1 MTHALRAALAGGLA
15 TLLGCA
21 GGTPAVTT
29 GATPV
34 RAGSDSGVATAAPA
48 DATRPDAPADP
59 VPLVPAREAYLRGW
73 MALGATGIPDFL
85 KAHPTYDGR
94 GVLIAILD
102 SGIDPSVGGLGT
114 TSTGDPKVLDLRDFS
129 GEGRVALTPVTPQ
142 GDMFTVAGHPLRGAG
157 RLRAFTAS
165 GRYWAGTIAE
175 IPLGDLPA
183 SDLNGDRDDADTLA
197 VVVARASDGWVL
209 FADTDGDGTLED
221 ERPVHD
227 YLVGRETFG
236 WHTGG
241 RPSPLALAA
250 NFTDDGGTPRL
261 DLYFDTSAHGTH
273 VAGIAAGHD
282 LYGVTGF
289 DGVAP
294 GAQVL
299 GLKIAND
306 AQGGISTTGSMLG
319 AIDYAIRLAA
329 ARRMPLVMNM
339 SFGVGNEV
347 EGTAEIDRLI
357 DSVLAVHPEVAF
369 AISAGND
376 GPALSTMGYPGSA
389 SRALTVGATFPTAF
403 LGAADR
409 GPDPIAFF
417 SSRGGELAKPDVV
430 TPGVAYSTVPR
441 WDTGDERKMGTSMAS
456 PYAAGLL
463 ALMYSGLAQS
473 GRTPDAAQVRR
484 ALMVTARP
492 VGSASYLDDGT
503 GLPDASRAWSWLG
516 SDRRAPE
523 ATVTATG
530 TRASAVFRTGSLGQ
544 RADTSFAF
552 TVTLPAGSA
561 PVPVTF
567 RSSVPWLSAPGPMT
581 LAAGDNT
588 VVLAGRR
595 AALAAPGV
603 RTGVVSAWASDTA
616 LGPVARLV
624 ATVVTADTGGTITAD
639 LGQIDAGTT
648 RRAFFEARPGRPFSL
663 TVSTRDAGEQVLAFL
678 HEPGGQPYREE
689 SATGAGSGEEAGV
702 FQLDARDVVP
712 GYYQAS
718 IVAPPLDG
726 ASADLLVRQSALAIS
741 AARAPDGIQITLDN
755 QGPDPVRTDPFV
767 VLVGA
772 ERQAPITGQGSS
784 PPRVRFPLP
793 AWAVHT
799 TVDVSMDRAEWP
811 RFTDFGV
818 TLFDADG
825 RILGKSPLNYAMGRL
840 HVDLPE
846 RRGAS
851 TPVEAEL
858 GLFPG
863 FADPTPGQAWATRVS
878 FRLYADSAQVIRL
891 EGDTVT
897 VPARSTRTVT
907 VPWRDPGFT
916 PGTGFAPL
924 GIVVVPEEDH
934 TWTLEVPLPAPE
946 APLHP

>member
-1 MTHALRAALAGGLA
+1 MTLVLRVALAGGLA

-21 GGTPAVTT
+21 GGAPAVAA
-29 GATPV
+29 GPTPS
-34 RAGSDSGVATAAPA
+34 RAVPDSAAAAADASRTTAAEPA
-48 DATRPDAPADP
+48 
-59 VPLVPAREAYLRGW
+59 PLMPPQEAYRRGW

-102 SGIDPSVGGLGT
+102 SGVDPSVGGLGT
-114 TSTGDPKVLDLRDFS
+114 TTTGDPKVLDLRDFS
-129 GEGRVALTPVTPQ
+129 GEGRVALTPVAPQ
-142 GDMFTVAGHPLRGAG
+142 GDVFVIGGQRLRGAG
-157 RLRAFTAS
+157 RLRAFTV
-165 GRYWAGTIAE
+165 GNRYWAGTIAE

-183 SDLNGDRDDADTLA
+183 SDLNGDQDDTDTLA

-227 YLVGRETFG
+227 YLVGRQTFG
-236 WHTGG
+236 WHSGS

-250 NFTDDGGTPRL
+250 NFTDDAGTPRL

-282 LYGVTGF
+282 MYGVTGF

-306 AQGGISTTGSMLG
+306 AQGGISTTGSML
-319 AIDYAIRLAA
+319 AAMDYAIRLAT

-357 DSVLAVHPEVAF
+357 DSVLAVNPGVAF

-376 GPALSTMGYPGSA
+376 GPGLSTMGYPGSA
-389 SRALTVGATFPTAF
+389 SRALTVGATFPTTF

-417 SSRGGELAKPDVV
+417 SSRGGELAKPDLV

-473 GRTPDAAQVRR
+473 GRTPVAEQVRR

-492 VGSASYLDDGT
+492 VASSSYLDDGT

-516 SDRRAPE
+516 GDRHVPE
-523 ATVTATG
+523 VAVTAVG
-530 TRASAVFRTGSLGQ
+530 TRASAVYRTVSLGQ
-544 RADTSFAF
+544 PLDTTFAF
-552 TVTLPAGSA
+552 ALALPAGEA
-561 PVPVTF
+561 PLPVTF
-567 RSSVPWLSAPGPMT
+567 RSSAPWLAAPGPVT
-581 LAAGDNT
+581 LAPGQNL
-588 VVLAGRR
+588 VVLTGRR
-595 AALAAPGV
+595 AALTQPGV
-603 RTGVVSAWASDTA
+603 WTGVVSAWPADTA
-616 LGPVARLV
+616 AGPVARLV
-624 ATVVTADTGGTITAD
+624 ATVIVADTGGTITAK
-639 LGQIDAGTT
+639 LGPIAAGTT
-648 RRAFFEARPGRPFSL
+648 RRAFFEARPHQPFSI
-663 TVSTRDAGEQVLAFL
+663 TVSTREAGEQVLAFL

-689 SATGAGSGEEAGV
+689 SATGAGAGEEAGV

-726 ASADLLVRQSALAIS
+726 AAADLLVRQSPLAIS
-741 AARAPDGIQITLDN
+741 AARTPEGIQVTLDN
-755 QGPDPVRTDPFV
+755 QSPDPVRTEPFV

-772 ERQAPITGQGSS
+772 ERQAPIAGQGSS
-784 PPRVRFPLP
+784 PPRVRYPLP
-793 AWAVHT
+793 AWAVHA

-818 TLFDADG
+818 TLFDAEG

-846 RRGAS
+846 RRGTS
-851 TPVEAEL
+851 TAVQAEL

-863 FADPTPGQAWATRVS
+863 FADPTPGQSWVTQVS

-897 VPARSTRTVT
+897 VPPKARRTVT
-907 VPWRDPGFT
+907 VPWRDPGFE